1 MRSPFAE
8 LLASLAVALEAVG
21 AGWYVFGAQAALL
34 YGAARLT
41 ADVDVTVHLHD
52 KPTKALVKALSAAGF
67 QLRVEGDDFIERT
80 RVIPV
85 LHTATGV
92 PADIVLA
99 GPGIEELFLERAIM
113 RDLDG
118 VQVPVACAEDIVVM
132 KILAGRPKDIEDVV
146 AVLAAHP
153 DDLDLDLVRS
163 TLGLLEGALDQSDLL
178 RMLEQAIERSGVE
191 ATGPAPSAGAS
202 PNEASAEASSPLKDR
217 R

>member
-52 KPTKALVKALSAAGF
+52 KPTKVLVKALSAAGF

-178 RMLEQAIERSGVE
+178 RMLEQAIERARGSKRPDPRR
-191 ATGPAPSAGAS
+191 ARGPAPTKRARK
-202 PNEASAEASSPLKDR
+202 PRPR
-217 R
+217 